1 MQTSGVHTAPDYYSA
16 QLPTGVNSNA
26 NPYWEARKM
35 LQLKG
40 PHEAEEVQGHL
51 GNVYC
56 MPVAISLR
64 QTAGHHVGI
73 TNGFHLQKQFLISES
88 VPSKGTRK

>member
-1 MQTSGVHTAPDYYSA
+1 
-16 QLPTGVNSNA
+16 
-26 NPYWEARKM
+26 M
-35 LQLKG
+35 LQFKG

-56 MPVAISLR
+56 MPVDVSLR

-73 TNGFHLQKQFLISES
+73 TNGFHLWK
-88 VPSKGTRK
+88 

>member
-1 MQTSGVHTAPDYYSA
+1 
-16 QLPTGVNSNA
+16 
-26 NPYWEARKM
+26 M

-56 MPVAISLR
+56 MPVAVSLR
-64 QTAGHHVGI
+64 QTTGHHVGI
-73 TNGFHLQKQFLISES
+73 TNGFHLWKWFLISES